1 MKIKQLIAAA
11 LLVSLITFSGCGSS
25 KANTPGTHTPVGTVT
40 SDTSAAASV
49 NINTAVAN
57 EIPSEY
63 IAPMKTLLS
72 EWGQRKG
79 SMSDPFI
86 GARILMYEKTKDEVG
101 FAVLDIDG
109 NGVLDMI
116 AAPIDDFNTNALVYD
131 ILTTKD
137 GKAWHLANSL
147 QATYHLM
154 SDGSFILRTPND
166 DGSISFKRVT
176 VNGSEKPIE
185 TPISEADAAKYTI
198 AQIKLTPFSALEG

>member
-1 MKIKQLIAAA
+1 MKTKQILAVT
-11 LLVSLITFSGCGSS
+11 LLTALITLSGCGNNDTDSP
-25 KANTPGTHTPVGTVT
+25 KTATPARTVET
-40 SDTSAAASV
+40 SESVPKSV
-49 NINTAVAN
+49 NINTAVSN

-63 IAPMKTLLS
+63 IEPMRSLLS

-101 FAVLDIDG
+101 FAVLDLDGDG
-109 NGVLDMI
+109 NLDMI
-116 AAPIDDFNTNALVYD
+116 AAPIDDFKTNAMVYD

-154 SDGSFILRTPND
+154 SDGTFILRSPNA
-166 DGSISFKRVT
+166 DGTVGFKRVT
-176 VNGSEKPIE
+176 INGTERPIE
-185 TPISEADAAKYTI
+185 VPISEAEAAKCAI
-198 AQIKLTPFSALEG
+198 SLIELTPFSSLEE